1 MAEKNKKDAAAEE
14 MTLNEVFAQLD
25 QVMEQ
30 MEEEQISL
38 EDSFV
43 LYNKG
48 MNLLKT
54 CNDKIDTVEK
64 KMLVLDE
71 NGEKH
76 EF

>member
-43 LYNKG
+43 LYNQG

>member
-1 MAEKNKKDAAAEE
+1 MKEK
-14 MTLNEVFAQLD
+14 TISEVFNELD
-25 QVMEQ
+25 DVVEKLAV
-30 MEEEQISL
+30 EDNSL

-43 LYNKG
+43 LYQKG
-48 MNLLKT
+48 MALLKA

-64 KMLVLDE
+64 KILVLDE